1 MVWTLAVATLVTFG
15 VFGGI
20 FWHHST
26 RTPEVAYV
34 PIVATEPA
42 PAAEVEIALHQ
53 SIDPRARDLCGTMY
67 APPWC

>member
-1 MVWTLAVATLVTFG
+1 
-15 VFGGI
+15 
-20 FWHHST
+20 
-26 RTPEVAYV
+26 V